1 MAPSIGQGAN
11 MAIEDAAT
19 LANALWR
26 VGLACTKHDTSTTQ
40 KKLDEALRHYSTSLR
55 ARTRDMC
62 ARSEFLVRLQT
73 HDGLIRSTL
82 ARYVIPFLG
91 DVPASLS
98 AKAIRAGPFLEFV
111 DVPAR
116 ACQRASNLTCSSA
129 WIPGKVPFLSAY
141 LALTAV
147 VLVLMWLAENMI

>member
-11 MAIEDAAT
+11 MAIEDAAI

-26 VGLACTKHDTSTTQ
+26 VGLTRSKHDPSTTQ
-40 KKLDEALRHYSTSLR
+40 KKLDEALQHYTTSLR

-73 HDGLIRSTL
+73 HDSLINSIL

-116 ACQRASNLTCSSA
+116 ARQRTSNSGYVA
-129 WIPGKVPFLSAY
+129 WIPGWFPIVQAC

-147 VLVLMWLAENMI
+147 VLVLRLLAGNHA